1 MTDQAPATTE
11 TESARKTRHD
21 AFDGKRKRAFLDAL
35 GKCGCLR
42 DAARRAGVSHQTVYN
57 HQARDSQFAR
67 QCELALDM
75 ASTDIE
81 LHAWERGVVGVEEP
95 IVRNGEIVGTRLKR
109 SDAILRLLLQATKRK
124 KYGPNPGFTRKQLTK
139 FERQKIEREV
149 RIELDAYPRAA
160 KAATQEEV
168 DRELMFRLDEL
179 GKGINAQRLRDGW
192 TKIDEENWVPPGW
205 VRADAQAEVPAALAW
220 PGNRAEPRIDFV

>member
-1 MTDQAPATTE
+1 MTDASPAPIEADP
-11 TESARKTRHD
+11 ARKPRHD
-21 AFDGKRKRAFLDAL
+21 AFDGKRKRVFLDAL

-42 DAARRAGVSHQTVYN
+42 DAARKAGVSHQTVYN
-57 HQARDSQFAR
+57 HQARDPQFAR

-149 RIELDAYPRAA
+149 RIELNAYPRAA

-168 DRELMFRLDEL
+168 DRELMFRLGEIRKQIDAE
-179 GKGINAQRLRDGW
+179 RLRDGW
-192 TKIDEENWVPPGW
+192 TKVDEETWVPPGW
-205 VRADAQAEVPAALAW
+205 VYVDPQAGVPAALAW
-220 PGNRAEPRIDFV
+220 PDNRAEEKIDSV